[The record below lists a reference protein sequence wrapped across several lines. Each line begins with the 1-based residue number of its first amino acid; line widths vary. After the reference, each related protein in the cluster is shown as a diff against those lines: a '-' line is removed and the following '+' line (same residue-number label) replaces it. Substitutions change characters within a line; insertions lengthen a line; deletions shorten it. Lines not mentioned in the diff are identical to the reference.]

1 MRMLQPLIARVKERL
16 GSVVYAVE
24 DTEQGS
30 LARCAVEALRRRGW
44 TAAAA
49 ESLTGGM
56 IASALVDVPGASRVL
71 KGAMVTYQEETK
83 TLLAGV
89 PAEMI
94 DRYGVVSEPVAGA
107 MAEGA
112 RARLDTDIAVSATGL
127 AGPDGGTEE
136 TPVGTVFIGVATR
149 ERTRV
154 IPLRL
159 AGSRMRIRTLAM
171 KHALH
176 ALWVEATGEV
186 CP

>member
-1 MRMLQPLIARVKERL
+1 
-16 GSVVYAVE
+16 
-24 DTEQGS
+24 
-30 LARCAVEALRRRGW
+30 
-44 TAAAA
+44 
-49 ESLTGGM
+49 
-56 IASALVDVPGASRVL
+56 
-71 KGAMVTYQEETK
+71 MVTYQEEAK

-89 PAEMI
+89 PGKMI
-94 DRYGVVSEPVAGA
+94 RDHGVVSEPVARA

-149 ERTRV
+149 EKTRV

-176 ALWVEATGEV
+176 ALWEEATREDNHE
-186 CP
+186 